1 MRTGTCNLPLHRG
14 RAPRWL
20 FKRMTNLAGS
30 ILWVMVD
37 EMGTPALLEKLSN
50 PFWFQAFGCTLGFD
64 WHSSGITTTVCG
76 ALKEALKEGLNSE
89 LGIYFAGGKGA
100 CSRRTPDEIR
110 SFGDVISVN
119 PNHLIYASRMSAKVD
134 NTALQDGYQ
143 IYHHMFIFDT
153 QGNWGVIQQGMN
165 EDNGYARR
173 YHWLS
178 SKDIDFTL
186 EPHQAICCDQR
197 TKPLNLTAKESQENK
212 QVTSEVSC
220 ETPDKVIKDLNKLK
234 RAHLHLPAHHHLLLE
249 DIHPKRLNKAFLK
262 AYTRQPQDFQELLEI
277 RGVGPKTVRALSLI
291 AELIYGTEAS
301 TKDPASFSFAHGGK
315 DGTPYP
321 INKEDYDCSIRIMK
335 KAVKRA
341 KLGDRE
347 KLQALKRLAKWEI

>member
-20 FKRMTNLAGS
+20 FKRMTTLASS

-37 EMGTPALLEKLSN
+37 ELSTTGLLEKLSD

-64 WHSSGITTTVCG
+64 WHSSGLTTTVCG
-76 ALKEALKEGLNSE
+76 AIKEALKGGMNSE
-89 LGIYFAGGKGA
+89 LGLFVGGGKGA
-100 CSRRTPDEIR
+100 ASRRTPDEIR
-110 SFGDVISVN
+110 KFGEEIFED
-119 PNHLIYASRMSAKVD
+119 PNNLIYASRMSAKVD

-143 IYHHMFIFDT
+143 IYHHVFIFD
-153 QGNWGVIQQGMN
+153 QKGNWGVIQQGMN

-178 SKDIDFTL
+178 SRKLDFVT
-186 EPHQAICCDQR
+186 EPHQAICCDHK
-197 TKPLNLTAKESQENK
+197 TIPLNLTARESEENK
-212 QVTSEVSC
+212 RVTSVVSR
-220 ETPDKVIKDLNKLK
+220 EKPDMIIKDLTSLK
-234 RAHLHLPAHHHLLLE
+234 KSHLQMPSRHQVLLK
-249 DIHPKRLNKAFLK
+249 DIHPARLNKAFLK
-262 AYTRQPQDFQELLEI
+262 TYQRQPQEFKELLEI

-291 AELIYGTEAS
+291 AELIYGSKAS
-301 TKDPASFSFAHGGK
+301 TDDPASFSFAHGGK

-321 INKEDYDCSIRIMK
+321 INQEDYDHSIQIMK

-341 KLGDRE
+341 KLGNRD
-347 KLQALKRLAKWEI
+347 KLETLRRLAKWEA